1 MEQKSCSDIIKDQT
15 IRALWEVKNVIDCVS
30 DELWDKAYCQMP
42 LWKHI
47 YHTLHS
53 LDLWFINPIDA
64 HYKEP
69 QFHEADLNNLDVLTE
84 KRLGR
89 WEIEDYF
96 YQIEKKIMQY
106 INSLK
111 DKDLLEQPDAC
122 EYTKLTLIMAQHRHL
137 HTHMGMIMGFI
148 IAETGLW
155 PQVLGLEGAIPEA
168 VSEVS
173 DGSPAVS
180 HPEFI

>member
-53 LDLWFINPIDA
+53 LDLWFINPRDA
-64 HYKEP
+64 HYKE
-69 QFHEADLNNLDVLTE
+69 
-84 KRLGR
+84 
-89 WEIEDYF
+89 
-96 YQIEKKIMQY
+96 
-106 INSLK
+106 
-111 DKDLLEQPDAC
+111 
-122 EYTKLTLIMAQHRHL
+122 
-137 HTHMGMIMGFI
+137 
-148 IAETGLW
+148 